1 MFMGP
6 QPASPGPLP
15 PRWALVGLRAGYL
28 QGEGENCVL
37 AVSMAI
43 GAGRT
48 SALGSLGSQEETD
61 WERGVLSSREVAP
74 QWSGPW
80 AALRRG
86 LGGSDGARLP
96 REGTPAPHS
105 SPASPAALNPATVLI
120 CLQRTTHPL
129 EPVSPFAQWGGSSL
143 PPRAPSLS
151 QTQGLP
157 PCRCPG
163 AKTPFLQEWPVR
175 KPSAPTERAGNDTH
189 LCPPGCGEPE
199 VISVKAQ
206 DTKK

>member
-61 WERGVLSSREVAP
+61 WERVLSSREVAP
-74 QWSGPW
+74 QRSGPW

-105 SPASPAALNPATVLI
+105 SPASPAALSPATVLI
-120 CLQRTTHPL
+120 YLQRTHTLLGACFPVCAMGRIIPAPQGSKL
-129 EPVSPFAQWGGSSL
+129 EP
-143 PPRAPSLS
+143 
-151 QTQGLP
+151 
-157 PCRCPG
+157 
-163 AKTPFLQEWPVR
+163 
-175 KPSAPTERAGNDTH
+175 SAGPAT
-189 LCPPGCGEPE
+189 L
-199 VISVKAQ
+199 
-206 DTKK
+206 